1 MMAGTLEIAGSRT
14 ELRISWLTILFG
26 AIAVVSTML
35 LGDRVWATGLGI
47 GTILG
52 WLNFRWL
59 GRGVDA
65 LVVASTSQHGT
76 EKAVVPW
83 WNYLLALFRFA
94 LIGLIVYAIF
104 VYRHIPLASMLIGLC
119 ALAVAAIT
127 ASVWEILT
135 SG

>member
-1 MMAGTLEIAGSRT
+1 MTSTLVIAGSRT
-14 ELRISWLTILFG
+14 EERIRWLTILFG
-26 AIAVVSTML
+26 GAATIAAIAAGNRS
-35 LGDRVWATGLGI
+35 WAIGLAI

-65 LVVASTSQHGT
+65 LVAASTEQHGS

-83 WNYLLALFRFA
+83 WNYLLAVFRYA

-104 VYRHIPLASMLIGLC
+104 MYRHIPLASMLIGLC
-119 ALAVAAIT
+119 ALAVAAIM